1 VEVRVVEQ
9 KTLGPKV
16 GPQIGGGLR
25 SAPEGMSFVDITG
38 RVDGDN
44 DGIVFEG
51 VPGMERPIIPRFLVP
66 TNLAGKLSKLIEGD
80 SLEIER
86 QRRAGNTN
94 IEFDESKFNS
104 IISSLKEES
113 STVREIVSP
122 NRKKISERINDDSYQ
137 MLHRPADRESGAPLS
152 DLTHIYPKD
161 VYGPDGLRLYSV
173 SGDDMDAKTYR
184 KILALKG
191 KPDEKVWVYRAVPL
205 DSPETVS
212 KGQWISIIPEYA
224 VEHGES
230 QLGGKYKIVAA
241 RVRAGDIFTE
251 GDSWHEWGYDP
262 IDDVGPLGRKS
273 PKYSPKITVT
283 KTSSGDDAGS
293 SRSKRAFPPA
303 PTLDTPEKR
312 EDGKK
317 NSIFGR
323 RLGTVRGTNKYSDG
337 SSSSSAVGSFV
348 EVGDDLEEY
357 TVKNYFDSVTFVRDL
372 ENLITGKKKTV
383 TGMYDGN
390 EVEVP
395 DVSNEIQS
403 VMTNMRT
410 ALGRVGKIPPDV
422 LYATIIERYGE
433 DSFEKII
440 SQLYG
445 RKKKTEVEQEI
456 FFHTLKNL
464 IYSLNF
470 SDQVLTEE
478 DINRG
483 KRKITP
489 DDVETLLRHMGYSK
503 VHGERLITF
512 TETAKRLHALKI
524 YEESRPDVVINPK
537 LSVDLSD
544 LRVRLDRFKD
554 FTLPNRFKSRND
566 LRGASFIDWTS
577 GEDDE
582 MNDSMSALLEAGERV
597 LNQWKEEISRISD
610 SSLTAELK
618 SIKEK
623 LTRSTSSKED
633 IANKTKELQN
643 KIFVSAVRDAA
654 SYLSPES
661 QKDIEDIIKSF
672 TFKDVSL
679 ISKKSFAG
687 KIADIIDREPIGE
700 GIIRLHEAFGGRPD
714 GVSLRKIIEL
724 NNAGIK
730 EIPDVY
736 GNIEEAKDY
745 LIRYWRFR
753 ADGYGS
759 GLRRKGKQ
767 SRSFDIPEIG
777 RDGKLIIAYVR
788 VTKDNMRDVE
798 LFARSGGMRRIFFK
812 RDDGSYDNPFDL
824 DEKMLDEFELLKN
837 SLHEEVYGDEITEL
851 EARRTELS
859 KQLSQDRVEALM
871 NVLRATRP
879 GYGESNQSFQD
890 YFKEIIGGEGF
901 TQEETREMI
910 ERIRSIFPEEW
921 VAALLKSIGK
931 KDIVWRKRG
940 YFAENRTIPAVA
952 LDSGGFTTLA
962 HEIGHGVERLPGITN
977 AETIFFRKIGLDF
990 GWTDATANKIKLNSS
1005 GTEMAYDYKLMGE
1018 GYESN
1023 YTSKTYDH
1031 DSFELLTMGIEAL
1044 LVRGDALSKYD
1055 ERYLNFLLGVL
1066 AGL

>member
-1 VEVRVVEQ
+1 VEQ
-9 KTLGPKV
+9 KALGPKV

-104 IISSLKEES
+104 IISSLEEES

-152 DLTHIYPKD
+152 NLTHIYPKD
-161 VYGPDGLRLYSV
+161 VYGPDGLRFYSV
-173 SGDDMDAKTYR
+173 SGDDMDAKAYR

-212 KGQWISIIPEYA
+212 KGEWISIIPEYA

-293 SRSKRAFPPA
+293 SRSKRAFPPVL
-303 PTLDTPEKR
+303 TWNTPEGLYR
-312 EDGKK
+312 ARYGDLEFPAPNPYSELGQVG
-317 NSIFGR
+317 GR
-323 RLGTVRGTNKYSDG
+323 H
-337 SSSSSAVGSFV
+337 FV
-348 EVGDDLEEY
+348 EVGDDGKDY
-357 TVKNYFDSVTFVRDL
+357 DVYDYFKSVTFVRDL
-372 ENLITGKKKTV
+372 ENLLTGKKKKVIIYGRET
-383 TGMYDGN
+383 
-390 EVEVP
+390 EEP
-395 DVSNEIQS
+395 DVSDELKKIVIFRINETS
-403 VMTNMRT
+403 SKRFD
-410 ALGRVGKIPPDV
+410 GIPQHM
-422 LYATIIERYGE
+422 LYKTIVERYGE
-433 DSFEKII
+433 GSFEKII
-440 SQLYG
+440 SQTYG
-445 RKKKTEVEQEI
+445 RQKKQEVEEEI
-456 FFHTLKNL
+456 FLHTLKN
-464 IYSLNF
+464 IIHTLNF
-470 SDQVLTEE
+470 ADEVLTEE
-478 DINRG
+478 DIKRG

-489 DDVETLLRHMGYSK
+489 SDVEELLKFAGYGK
-503 VHGERLITF
+503 VYGERQIVF
-512 TETAKRLHALKI
+512 AETAKKLHALKK
-524 YEESRPDVVINPK
+524 YEESRPDIVVNPK
-537 LSVDLSD
+537 LRVDLSD
-544 LRVRLDRFKD
+544 LRARLDKFENFKIPRRFIKG
-554 FTLPNRFKSRND
+554 
-566 LRGASFIDWTS
+566 GASFIDWTS
-577 GEDDE
+577 PDDDE

-597 LNQWKEEISRISD
+597 LNQWNEEISRISD
-610 SSLTAELK
+610 SSLLAEFKL
-618 SIKEK
+618 IKEK
-623 LTRSTSSKED
+623 LTRLTSGTED

-643 KIFVSAVRDAA
+643 KIFVSAVRGAA
-654 SYLSPES
+654 SYLSPQS
-661 QKDIEDIIKSF
+661 QKDVEDIIKSF
-672 TFKDVSL
+672 TIKDVYM
-679 ISKKSFAG
+679 IAKKSFAG

-700 GIIRLHEAFGGRPD
+700 GIIRLHQAFGGRPD

-730 EIPDVY
+730 KIPDVY

-777 RDGKLIIAYVR
+777 RDGKLIIPYVR
-788 VTKDNMRDVE
+788 VTKDNIRDVE
-798 LFARSGGMRRIFFK
+798 LFDRSGGMRRIFFK
-812 RDDGSYDNPFDL
+812 RDDGSYNNPFDL

-879 GYGESNQSFQD
+879 GYGESNESFQD

-901 TQEETREMI
+901 THEETREMI

-921 VAALLKSIGK
+921 ITGLTPLTPFK
-931 KDIVWRKRG
+931 KNIVWRKRG
-940 YFAENRTIPAVA
+940 YFAENRRIPAVA
-952 LDSGGFTTLA
+952 LDSRGFTVLA
-962 HEIGHGVERLPGITN
+962 HEIGHGVENLPGITQ

-990 GWTDATANKIKLNSS
+990 GWTDATAERIKINST

-1018 GYESN
+1018 DSEYI
-1023 YTSKTYDH
+1023 SKTYDH

-1044 LVRGDALSKYD
+1044 LVRGDSISKYD

>member
-1 VEVRVVEQ
+1 VERKE
-9 KTLGPKV
+9 LGPKV
-16 GPQIGGGLR
+16 GRQIGGGLR
-25 SAPEGMSFVDITG
+25 SAPEGMSYVDITG

-51 VPGMERPIIPRFLVP
+51 IPGMERPIIPRFLVP
-66 TNLAGKLSKLIEGD
+66 TNLAGKLSKLVEGD

-122 NRKKISERINDDSYQ
+122 NRKKISERTNDDSYQ

-161 VYGPDGLRLYSV
+161 VYGPDGLRFYSV
-173 SGDDMDAKTYR
+173 SGDDMDAKAYR
-184 KILALKG
+184 KILALRG

-212 KGQWISIIPEYA
+212 KGEWISIIPEYA
-224 VEHGES
+224 IEHGES

-262 IDDVGPLGRKS
+262 IDDVGPTGRKS
-273 PKYSPKITVT
+273 PKYSPKIKKT
-283 KTSSGDDAGS
+283 KSVSEDSGS

-323 RLGTVRGTNKYSDG
+323 RLGTVRGKNKYRDG
-337 SSSSSAVGSFV
+337 SPSSSAVGSF
-348 EVGDDLEEY
+348 EEEGDDGEEY
-357 TVKNYFDSVTFVRDL
+357 TVKNYFESVTFVRDL
-372 ENLITGKKKTV
+372 ENLLTGKKKTV
-383 TGMYDGN
+383 TGMYDSN

-422 LYATIIERYGE
+422 LYATIIEQYGE

-478 DINRG
+478 DVNRG

-489 DDVETLLRHMGYSK
+489 DDVGTLLRHMGYSK
-503 VHGERLITF
+503 VHGERLSTF
-512 TETAKRLHALKI
+512 TETAKRLHALKK
-524 YEESRPDVVINPK
+524 YEESRPDIEINPK
-537 LSVDLSD
+537 LRVDLND
-544 LRVRLDRFKD
+544 LRVRLDKFKD
-554 FTLPNRFKSRND
+554 FTIPRRFKSLNS
-566 LRGASFIDWTS
+566 LEGASFIDWTS
-577 GEDDE
+577 PDDDE

-597 LNQWKEEISRISD
+597 LNRWKEEISRISD
-610 SSLTAELK
+610 SGLLAELE

-633 IANKTKELQN
+633 ISNKKDELEN
-643 KIFVSAVRDAA
+643 KIIILAMRDAA

-672 TFKDVSL
+672 TVKDGSL
-679 ISKKSFAG
+679 ISKKPFAL
-687 KIADIIDREPIGE
+687 KILEIIEREPIGE
-700 GIIRLHEAFGGRPD
+700 GIARLNDAFGGRPD

-724 NNAGIK
+724 NNAGISEVNNV
-730 EIPDVY
+730 EIE
-736 GNIEEAKDY
+736 NAKDY
-745 LIRYWRFR
+745 LARYWYFR
-753 ADGYGS
+753 ARGYGS
-759 GLRRKGKQ
+759 GRKDE
-767 SRSFDIPEIG
+767 RSIYYPSVDDKGEVTSVW
-777 RDGKLIIAYVR
+777 ATVR
-788 VTKDNMRDVE
+788 KEKTRNIDVMSH
-798 LFARSGGMRRIFFK
+798 SGFRNRIFFK
-812 RDDGSYDNPFDL
+812 RDDDSYYNPFDL
-824 DEKMLDEFELLKN
+824 DEKMLNEFEMLKD
-837 SLHEEVYGDEITEL
+837 SLHQEWVSEDTREL

-940 YFAENRTIPAVA
+940 YFAENRLVPAVA
-952 LDSGGFTTLA
+952 LDSRGFTVLA
-962 HEIGHGVERLPGITN
+962 HEIGHGVEGLPGITN

-990 GWTDATANKIKLNSS
+990 GWTDATAKKIKINSS

-1018 GYESN
+1018 GSDYV
-1023 YTSKTYDH
+1023 SKTYPYEN
-1031 DSFELLTMGIEAL
+1031 FELLTMGIEAL
-1044 LVRGDALSKYD
+1044 LVRGDAISKFD
-1055 ERYLNFLLGVL
+1055 ERYLNFLLGML
-1066 AGL
+1066 GAL

>member
-1 VEVRVVEQ
+1 
-9 KTLGPKV
+9 
-16 GPQIGGGLR
+16 
-25 SAPEGMSFVDITG
+25 
-38 RVDGDN
+38 
-44 DGIVFEG
+44 
-51 VPGMERPIIPRFLVP
+51 
-66 TNLAGKLSKLIEGD
+66 LAGKLSKLIEGD

-293 SRSKRAFPPA
+293 SRSKRAFPPVL
-303 PTLDTPEKR
+303 TWNTPEGLYR
-312 EDGKK
+312 ARYGDLEFPQPNPYGELGYT
-317 NSIFGR
+317 GR
-323 RLGTVRGTNKYSDG
+323 LK
-337 SSSSSAVGSFV
+337 FV
-348 EVGDDLEEY
+348 EVGDDGKDY
-357 TVKNYFDSVTFVRDL
+357 DVDDYFKSVTFVRDL
-372 ENLITGKKKTV
+372 ENLLTGKKKKVIIYGRET
-383 TGMYDGN
+383 
-390 EVEVP
+390 EEP
-395 DVSNEIQS
+395 DVSDELKRIVIS
-403 VMTNMRT
+403 RID
-410 ALGRVGKIPPDV
+410 AISSKRFDGIPQHM
-422 LYATIIERYGE
+422 LYKTIVERYGE
-433 DSFEKII
+433 GSFEKII
-440 SQLYG
+440 SQTYG
-445 RKKKTEVEQEI
+445 RQKKQEVEEEI
-456 FFHTLKNL
+456 FLHTLKNIIHTL
-464 IYSLNF
+464 HF
-470 SDQVLTEE
+470 ADKVLTEE
-478 DINRG
+478 DIKRG

-489 DDVETLLRHMGYSK
+489 SDVEELLKFAGYGK
-503 VHGERLITF
+503 VYGERQIVF
-512 TETAKRLHALKI
+512 AETAKKLHALKK
-524 YEESRPDVVINPK
+524 YEESRPDIVVNPK
-537 LSVDLSD
+537 LRVDL
-544 LRVRLDRFKD
+544 
-554 FTLPNRFKSRND
+554 ND
-566 LRGASFIDWTS
+566 LRARLDKFKNFTIPRRFNKGASFIDWTS
-577 GEDDE
+577 PDDDE

-597 LNQWKEEISRISD
+597 LNQWNEEILRISD
-610 SSLTAELK
+610 SSLLAEFKL
-618 SIKEK
+618 IKEK
-623 LTRSTSSKED
+623 LTRLTSGTED

-654 SYLSPES
+654 SYLSPQS
-661 QKDIEDIIKSF
+661 QKDVEDIIKSF
-672 TFKDVSL
+672 TIKDVYM
-679 ISKKSFAG
+679 IAKKSFAG

-700 GIIRLHEAFGGRPD
+700 GIIRLHEAFGGRPE

-730 EIPDVY
+730 NNPDGY

-812 RDDGSYDNPFDL
+812 RDDGIYDNPFDL

-879 GYGESNQSFQD
+879 GYGESNESFQD

-901 TQEETREMI
+901 THEETREMI

-921 VAALLKSIGK
+921 ITGLTPLTPFK
-931 KDIVWRKRG
+931 KNIVWRKRG
-940 YFAENRTIPAVA
+940 YFAENRRIPAVA
-952 LDSGGFTTLA
+952 LDSRGFTVLA
-962 HEIGHGVERLPGITN
+962 HEIGHGVENLPGITQ

-990 GWTDATANKIKLNSS
+990 GWTDATAERIKINST

-1018 GYESN
+1018 DSEYI
-1023 YTSKTYDH
+1023 SKTYDH

-1044 LVRGDALSKYD
+1044 LVRGDDISKYD